1 MVDSNLVGYQME
13 VLLEEE
19 EEAEEAVVAV
29 EPMQLNHL
37 FHQTR
42 RYK

>member
-1 MVDSNLVGYQME
+1 MVDSSLVEYQME
-13 VLLEEE
+13 VLLEAVEV
-19 EEAEEAVVAV
+19 AEEVEVAV